1 MNNEEFAA
9 AMMVFSWKFRNFAAV
24 ITIYLNG

>member
-1 MNNEEFAA
+1 MKNEEFAA
-9 AMMVFSWKFRNFAAV
+9 AMMVFSWKFCNFAHV